1 MSYKIKIILEFEEK
15 PTPKD
20 IIEYINELDEDLNYE
35 IENEWD
41 ITTEDSTRIP
51 IYEMIRERKMLW

>member
-1 MSYKIKIILEFEEK
+1 MIYKIKIILAFEEK

-35 IENEWD
+35 IENE
-41 ITTEDSTRIP
+41 
-51 IYEMIRERKMLW
+51 

>member
-20 IIEYINELDEDLNYE
+20 IIEYINELGEDLDYE
-35 IENEWD
+35 IVENED
-41 ITTEDSTRIP
+41 G
-51 IYEMIRERKMLW
+51 

>member
-20 IIEYINELDEDLNYE
+20 IIEYINELGEDLNYE

-51 IYEMIRERKMLW
+51 I